1 MSIKS
6 ILSHVT
12 APLPQSKPLP
22 GQVANAAGGH
32 AYAISDRGRLERFL
46 ILGADGGSYYASE
59 RALTLDN
66 AAVLTKLLAVD
77 GVGVVDLIVEVS
89 VAGRAPKNDPA
100 IFALAVALKKGDLDT
115 RRAAALAVP
124 KVCRTS
130 THLFAL
136 VEAVKGLGGFGRITD
151 RALERWYVDKSPAEL
166 ALQLAKYQQRNG
178 WSHKDVLRK
187 AKPVPSSDLQ
197 KNLFAWAVGKPFSFA
212 SSDGTEGKSGD
223 GVSPFDNVDV
233 VKGFE
238 LVKQTSSSAEVASLI
253 TRYRLPREVVPTEH
267 LGSTAVWASLLTQ
280 GHGMP
285 LHALV
290 RNLGKMTA
298 IGLLAPL
305 SSQTLRVVERLTD
318 RGELKAA
325 RVHPLQLLVAARVYA
340 QGRGDKGS
348 LTWTP
353 VPAIVGALE
362 EAFHLAFAAVEPTG
376 KRWLLGLDVS
386 GSMGGGR
393 VANSPLTPREAAAA
407 LALVTLGVEDQ
418 SHVVAFSAS
427 SVKGAS
433 AAWSAH
439 KAVTRYTSG
448 NGIAPL
454 PFTKRTTLREAI
466 AATSSLP
473 FGATDCALPMRY
485 ALALKIPVDVFVVLT
500 DSETWAGDVHPTVA
514 LADYRKAMGI
524 AAKLVVVGMVSNG
537 FTIADPNDAGM
548 LDVVGFDSAVPA
560 LMATFAQT

>member
-6 ILSHVT
+6 ILSHVL
-12 APLPQSKPLP
+12 APVPQSQPLP
-22 GQVANAAGGH
+22 GQVPNSSGGH
-32 AYAISDRGRLERFL
+32 SFALSDRARLERFL

-66 AAVLTKLLAVD
+66 AAVLTRLLSVD
-77 GVGVVDLIVEVS
+77 GVGVVELIVDVS
-89 VAGRAPKNDPA
+89 VRGRAPKNDAA
-100 IFALAVALKKGDLDT
+100 IFALAVALKRGELET
-115 RRAAALAVP
+115 RRAAAAAVP

-151 RALERWYVDKSPAEL
+151 RALERWYVDKTPAEL
-166 ALQLAKYQQRNG
+166 ALQLAKYQARNG

-197 KNLFAWAVGKPFSFA
+197 KNLFAWATGKPFAFPEGDAGSEVDVIRGAEQVKA
-212 SSDGTEGKSGD
+212 SS
-223 GVSPFDNVDV
+223 
-233 VKGFE
+233 
-238 LVKQTSSSAEVASLI
+238 SSSEVAALI
-253 TRYRLPREVVPTEH
+253 TRYGLPRELVPTEY
-267 LGSTAVWASLLTQ
+267 LSSMAVWESLLMSGQ
-280 GHGMP
+280 GMP
-285 LHALV
+285 LTALV

-305 SSQTLRVVERLTD
+305 STSTKRVVERLTD
-318 RGELKAA
+318 RQQLARA

-348 LTWTP
+348 LSWTP
-353 VPAIVGALE
+353 VPAIVSAINT
-362 EAFHLAFAAVEPTG
+362 AFHLAFASVEPTG
-376 KRWLLGLDVS
+376 RRWLLGLDVS

-407 LALVTLGVEDQ
+407 LALVTVGVEAQ
-418 SHVVAFSAS
+418 SHVVAFTAS
-427 SVKGAS
+427 RVKGA
-433 AAWSAH
+433 APAWSEH
-439 KAVTRYTSG
+439 TTVPRYTSA

-454 PFTKRTTLREAI
+454 PFSKS
-466 AATSSLP
+466 TSLKQAVALTSGLP

-485 ALALKIPVDVFVVLT
+485 ALAQKIPVDVFVVLT
-500 DSETWAGDVHPTVA
+500 DNETWAGDVHPTVA
-514 LADYRKAMGI
+514 LQQYRQKMGI

-537 FTIADPNDAGM
+537 FTIADPNDGGM
-548 LDVVGFDSAVPA
+548 LDVVGFDTAVPA
-560 LMATFAQT
+560 LMTAFAAAR

>member
-6 ILSHVT
+6 ILSHVI
-12 APLPQSKPLP
+12 APTPQSKALP
-22 GQVANAAGGH
+22 GQVPNSAGGH
-32 AYAISDRGRLERFL
+32 AYAITDRGRLERFL

-77 GVGVVDLIVEVS
+77 GVGVVDLITEIS

-100 IFALAVALKKGDLDT
+100 IFALAVALKRGDLDT

-166 ALQLAKYQQRNG
+166 ALQLAKYQARNG

-197 KNLFAWAVGKPFSFA
+197 KNLFAWATGKAFSFP
-212 SSDGTEGKSGD
+212 SSDGSEGRDS
-223 GVSPFDNVDV
+223 VDI

-238 LVKQTSSSAEVASLI
+238 LVKATVSSAEVASLI
-253 TRYRLPREVVPTEH
+253 TRYRLPREVIPTEH

-285 LHALV
+285 LTALV
-290 RNLGKMTA
+290 RNLGKMTS
-298 IGLLAPL
+298 IGLLSPL
-305 SSQTLRVVERLTD
+305 SSSTARVVERLTN
-318 RGELKAA
+318 RKELASA

-348 LTWTP
+348 LTWSP
-353 VPAIVGALE
+353 VPAIVGALDT
-362 EAFHLAFAAVEPTG
+362 AFHLAFAAVEPTG

-407 LALVTLGVEDQ
+407 LSLVTLGVEAQ
-418 SHVVAFSAS
+418 SHVVAFSAT

-433 AAWSAH
+433 SAWSAA
-439 KAVTRYTSG
+439 KTVARYTSG

-466 AATSSLP
+466 AVTSSLP

-485 ALALKIPVDVFVVLT
+485 ALANKIPVDVFVVLT
-500 DSETWAGDVHPTVA
+500 DNETWAGDMHPTVA
-514 LADYRKAMGI
+514 LQNYRKAMGI
-524 AAKLVVVGMVSNG
+524 ASKLIVVGMVSNG

-548 LDVVGFDSAVPA
+548 LDVVGFDTAVPG
-560 LMATFAQT
+560 LMGTFSLRA